1 VGLPLA
7 LQCGADAFEEFLA
20 GAHAMDQHFAT
31 AAFRQNLP
39 MLMGTIGVW
48 NRNFQGAASHA
59 VLPYSQR
66 LSLLAKHLQQ
76 VAMESN
82 GKSVAIDGTPANY
95 PTCPVFF
102 GEPGTNGQHS
112 FHQLLHQG
120 TDVISHDIIVVRE
133 RESSLTASHNKLL
146 ANAFAQADAF
156 WDGFSFDAALASL
169 ASLPATIADETTR
182 TFIAAHK
189 VHKGKQPVSMIE
201 VERLDA
207 FHLGSLMALYEHK
220 VFVEGVLW
228 NLNSFDQF
236 GVELGKVIAKSL
248 LAPMEAAVNQHDSP
262 LVTQFAARRAKQ
274 VEKA

>member
-39 MLMGTIGVW
+39 MLMGAIGVW

-95 PTCPVFF
+95 ATCPVFF

-169 ASLPATIADETTR
+169 PATIVDETTR
-182 TFIAAHK
+182 KFIAAHK